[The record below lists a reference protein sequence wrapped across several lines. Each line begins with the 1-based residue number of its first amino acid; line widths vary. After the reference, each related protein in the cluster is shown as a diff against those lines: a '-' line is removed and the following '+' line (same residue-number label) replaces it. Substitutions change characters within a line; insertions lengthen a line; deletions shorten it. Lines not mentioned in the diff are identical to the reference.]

1 MCKQV
6 PSLRLFFPFLL
17 GIIIWH
23 AGLQEVPLSIYLTCV
38 ILFVVVFSI
47 LQMRAAFSKYKWN
60 WANGVVVSLLLVFG
74 GWGICKL
81 QQTQLHPLHYSQ
93 LIGDSCVVKAE
104 IVEALVQ
111 KPKSYKTIIQIQSYL
126 KNEKEFQV
134 IGSAYAYFTKCDT
147 APNLLPGTK
156 IVLQAK
162 PILLKPNGNPGEFN
176 YAEYSLHNGI
186 THSFFLTPNQ
196 YVVAQKSS
204 FSLSSFF
211 TICKMNCLAIIKKY
225 ITHAK
230 AIGIAEA
237 LLVGDRNDIDA
248 DTWDA
253 YQQTGIV
260 HIIAISGMHLG
271 IFYLQLLPLL
281 LHMPFCKKHEKLTI
295 FFCLL
300 TMWFFS
306 AMIGMPASVMRAA
319 FIFTFIGFGRI
330 FAKNSDPYN
339 SLIISAFFLL
349 VYHPNWI
356 LDVGCILSYAAIFGI
371 LLFAKPIEQ
380 LFYVSNKW
388 GQEFIKTIAT
398 TLSAQIFTMPI
409 CLFYF
414 HQFPLGLLVSNML
427 AIPITFIVLYV
438 EIGILIFSLVPLI
451 AKALAW
457 ICTNLILFL
466 NSTIQWMSSIPYF
479 NIQHIQISYAQLYL
493 LMAAMIIYSWAIL
506 RKHGKSLLLG
516 TACLV
521 AYWIIHFQSNYLSM
535 QQHKLI
541 VHHAAKKSIVQI
553 FDKNNYTI
561 LSKDTIEAGD
571 VKNILQPAQQLYRAN
586 DAMLINSQQNEVC
599 VFARCNSQSI
609 LIINHAIAQLPNTMA
624 IDYLILSHNAKIP
637 LQQIKNQFAPK
648 HLIIDGS
655 NSLWK
660 IEQWKTEAKELHLQL
675 FITAQQG
682 AFVANL

>member
-1 MCKQV
+1 
-6 PSLRLFFPFLL
+6 
-17 GIIIWH
+17 
-23 AGLQEVPLSIYLTCV
+23 
-38 ILFVVVFSI
+38 
-47 LQMRAAFSKYKWN
+47 
-60 WANGVVVSLLLVFG
+60 
-74 GWGICKL
+74 
-81 QQTQLHPLHYSQ
+81 
-93 LIGDSCVVKAE
+93 
-104 IVEALVQ
+104 
-111 KPKSYKTIIQIQSYL
+111 
-126 KNEKEFQV
+126 
-134 IGSAYAYFTKCDT
+134 
-147 APNLLPGTK
+147 
-156 IVLQAK
+156 
-162 PILLKPNGNPGEFN
+162 
-176 YAEYSLHNGI
+176 
-186 THSFFLTPNQ
+186 
-196 YVVAQKSS
+196 
-204 FSLSSFF
+204 
-211 TICKMNCLAIIKKY
+211 
-225 ITHAK
+225 
-230 AIGIAEA
+230 
-237 LLVGDRNDIDA
+237 
-248 DTWDA
+248 
-253 YQQTGIV
+253 
-260 HIIAISGMHLG
+260 
-271 IFYLQLLPLL
+271 
-281 LHMPFCKKHEKLTI
+281 
-295 FFCLL
+295 
-300 TMWFFS
+300 
-306 AMIGMPASVMRAA
+306 
-319 FIFTFIGFGRI
+319 
-330 FAKNSDPYN
+330 
-339 SLIISAFFLL
+339 
-349 VYHPNWI
+349 
-356 LDVGCILSYAAIFGI
+356 LSYAAIFGI